1 MGDAAEAVR
10 IAKWTVIILGGIVL
24 LLVATVFV
32 LTSVVDPNRY
42 RGKIEGIVADLTGK
56 PFVIEGD
63 LAITWYPWL
72 GIRTGPAHLD
82 NPAIVEWQ
90 SINVAA
96 KLWPLLHGEVVADR
110 IRLQGPHIHLRRDAQ
125 GHGNWED
132 LGGGTRTV
140 TTAPTNATGSVGDGS
155 AAGAKV
161 SQASGASTPA
171 AGSTKPRRPVQIAG
185 IEIRDGTVDYI
196 DEATG
201 QQATLS
207 NVDLDIGEWRADHPL
222 PVHTRFLAHTP
233 TLPPNGVWVQL
244 DAPELAIRPT
254 PFAVAAPKL
263 TVKVANAQAEGDL
276 TFEQTTG
283 HEQAANAGEL
293 AANAGAQV
301 INADVRAAN
310 ASAQASNDG
319 VQASDTRA
327 HASGVQTRAMD
338 AHSQAIDSH
347 VRAHGTVTLHS
358 PSLRELAIDL
368 ALNQTLP
375 HDPTTLGPLE
385 LTTTWSYDD
394 GSITAKPLAL
404 KLDGVSFNGWLQR
417 TAPPKP
423 MWGFELHGDRI
434 DLGRYVNVDSKNKK
448 PFELPVEA
456 LRAIN
461 ANGSVIFD
469 QVVLADTHMTDV
481 HLKLQTPEGN
491 P

>member
-1 MGDAAEAVR
+1 VGDVAEAVR
-10 IAKWTVIILGGIVL
+10 IAKWTAIILGGVVL

-32 LTSVVDPNRY
+32 LTTVVDPNRY
-42 RGKIEGIVADLTGK
+42 RGKIEGIVADLGGK
-56 PFVIEGD
+56 PFVIEGN

-90 SINVAA
+90 TINVAA

-110 IRLQGPHIHLRRDAQ
+110 IRLQGPRIHLRRDAQ
-125 GHGNWED
+125 GHGNWEG
-132 LGGGTRTV
+132 LGGSTRSV
-140 TTAPTNATGSVGDGS
+140 ATAPTGATGSVGDGS

-161 SQASGASTPA
+161 AQASGTSTPA
-171 AGSTKPRRPVQIAG
+171 TGSTKPSRPVQIAG
-185 IEIRDGTVDYI
+185 IEIREGTIDYV

-207 NVDLDIGEWRADHPL
+207 NVDLDIGEWRADHAL
-222 PVHTRFLAHTP
+222 PVHTRFLAHTQS
-233 TLPPNGVWVQL
+233 LPPNGVWIQL

-254 PFAVAAPKL
+254 PLAVSAPKL
-263 TVKVANAQAEGDL
+263 IVKVANAQAEGDL
-276 TFEQTTG
+276 TY
-283 HEQAANAGEL
+283 EQAAGSHAPTTEVHDQAPNGQAP
-293 AANAGAQV
+293 AN
-301 INADVRAAN
+301 
-310 ASAQASNDG
+310 
-319 VQASDTRA
+319 DT
-327 HASGVQTRAMD
+327 
-338 AHSQAIDSH
+338 H
-347 VRAHGTVTLHS
+347 VRAHGSITVRS
-358 PSLRELAIDL
+358 PSLRELATDL

-375 HDPTTLGPLE
+375 HDPTTLGPLD
-385 LTTTWSYDD
+385 LTTTWNYDD

-404 KLDGVSFNGWLQR
+404 KLDGVSFSGWLQR

-434 DLGRYVNVDSKNKK
+434 DLSRYVNVDSKNKK
-448 PFELPVEA
+448 PFELPAET

-461 ANGSVIFD
+461 ANGSLIFD